1 MISANNDIKP
11 SLSKL
16 LPIVAVSFYCQIF
29 VSDSVIKKFLEKN
42 RDLSTMQEISS
53 LETLKAQVNG
63 MDCPSCAKTI
73 QSNLEQLSGVNEVS
87 ISFGNGQLNVSYDS
101 QGINQ
106 KDIFRRV
113 ESLGYQIQPLVTE
126 VMRSESVEQ
135 DTKSSQVN
143 FQSPQE
149 SKSPSKSDVWRFWLT
164 TRRGQRVILSGLGLA
179 LGLVAHSLGLSKWV
193 EITFYSV
200 GMVVVGFPIAR
211 AGWFAL
217 LSREADMNLLM
228 TISAVGAC
236 ILGDWLEGAMVVFLF
251 SLGTTLQTF
260 TLGRTR
266 NAIQDLMDLTP
277 SVATVKRGGEE
288 ITVSI
293 NNIEVGEIITVR
305 PGQRIALDGK
315 VISGISAIDQSP
327 ITGESIP
334 VDKEP
339 GDSVFAGTFNQTGY
353 LEVKTTCKANETT
366 MARIIHLVESAQGS
380 RAKTQRWVDKFASVY
395 TPIVI
400 ILATVIAFIPPLLFA
415 QSLQTWIYRALVL
428 LVIACPCALVI
439 STPVSI
445 VSAIGA
451 ATRKGVL
458 FKGGMS
464 LETAGKIDILA
475 FDKTGTL
482 TEGLPKVLDIY
493 GLGEINSNSVLN
505 IAASLEQ
512 NSEHPLAQ
520 AILAEAKV
528 KQLTLQQPQDFI
540 AIPGKGIQGELSTK
554 TDCSCHDR
562 NPVTYLV
569 GNRRL
574 FPNLSSEAELKFKEI
589 TQLGQT
595 PVLVGNEDKLLGII
609 ALADGLRLE
618 AREAVRLLKQTG
630 LKEIVMLTG
639 DLEPV
644 ARQMAQQVE
653 ISQYRSELLP
663 EDKLTQ
669 VQQLQNQGTVGMVGD
684 GINDAPALAS
694 ADVSFAVGR
703 TDIALETADVV
714 LVSSDLRRLAYA
726 VTLSRQTVSVM
737 QQNIIFS
744 LVTKAL
750 FLFLGSFG
758 VVGLA
763 VAVLADTGSSLLVTL
778 NGMRLFKV

>member
-1 MISANNDIKP
+1 
-11 SLSKL
+11 
-16 LPIVAVSFYCQIF
+16 
-29 VSDSVIKKFLEKN
+29 
-42 RDLSTMQEISS
+42 MQEVSQFH
-53 LETLKAQVNG
+53 TLKAQVNG

-73 QSNLEQLSGVNEVS
+73 QSNLEQLPGVNEAS
-87 ISFGNGQLNVSYDS
+87 ISFGSGRLNVSYDS
-101 QGINQ
+101 QGITQ

-113 ESLGYQIQPLVTE
+113 ESLGYQIQPVVALADRTE
-126 VMRSESVEQ
+126 SARQ
-135 DTKSSQVN
+135 NTTSSQE
-143 FQSPQE
+143 S
-149 SKSPSKSDVWRFWLT
+149 SKSAPKSKVWKFWLT
-164 TRRGQRVILSGLGLA
+164 TRRGQTVILSGLGLV
-179 LGLVAHSLGLSKWV
+179 LGLIAHSLGLSVWV
-193 EITFYSV
+193 ERVFYGV
-200 GMVVVGFPIAR
+200 GMLVAGFPIAR

-228 TISAVGAC
+228 TISALGAC
-236 ILGDWLEGAMVVFLF
+236 ILGDWIEGAMVVFLF

-277 SVATVKRGGEE
+277 SVATVKRDGEE
-288 ITVSI
+288 ITIPIS
-293 NNIEVGEIITVR
+293 NIEVGEIITVR
-305 PGQRIALDGK
+305 PGQRIALDGT
-315 VISGISAIDQSP
+315 VISGIGAIDQAP

-339 GDSVFAGTFNQTGY
+339 GDTVFAGTFNQTGY
-353 LEVKTTCKANETT
+353 FEIKTTRQANETT
-366 MARIIHLVESAQGS
+366 MARIIHLVESAQSS
-380 RAKTQRWVDKFASVY
+380 RAKSQKWVDKFASVY
-395 TPIVI
+395 TPVVI
-400 ILATVIAFIPPLLFA
+400 ILAALIAFIPPLLFA
-415 QSLQTWIYRALVL
+415 QSLQDWIYRALTL

-464 LETAGKIDILA
+464 LENAGKMNILA

-482 TEGLPKVLDIY
+482 TEGLPKVLDVY
-493 GLGEINSNSVLN
+493 SLGETNSTSVLN

-512 NSEHPLAQ
+512 NSEHPLAK

-528 KQLTLQQPQDFI
+528 RKLILQQPQDFI
-540 AIPGKGIQGELSTK
+540 AIAGKGIQAKLSVK
-554 TDCSCHDR
+554 SSCSCCETDR
-562 NPVTYLV
+562 VTYLV

-574 FPNLSSEAELKFKEI
+574 FLDLSPEAQSKLKEI

-595 PVLVGNEDKLLGII
+595 PVLVGTEQNLLGII

-618 AREAVRLLKQTG
+618 AREAVRLIKQTG

-639 DLEPV
+639 DIEPV
-644 ARQMAQQVE
+644 ARQMAQEVG
-653 ISQYRSELLP
+653 ISQYRAELLP

-669 VQQLQNQGTVGMVGD
+669 VKQLQNLGTVGMVGD

-694 ADVSFAVGR
+694 ANVSFAVGR

-714 LVSSDLRRLAYA
+714 LVSGDLRRLAYA
-726 VTLSRQTVSVM
+726 VTLSRQTVSVIK
-737 QQNIIFS
+737 QNILFS
-744 LVTKAL
+744 LVTKGL
-750 FLFLGSFG
+750 FLLLGSFG

-763 VAVLADTGSSLLVTL
+763 VAVLADMGSSLLVTL

>member
-1 MISANNDIKP
+1 M
-11 SLSKL
+11 
-16 LPIVAVSFYCQIF
+16 Q
-29 VSDSVIKKFLEKN
+29 KFFQL
-42 RDLSTMQEISS
+42 Q
-53 LETLKAQVNG
+53 TLQARING

-73 QSNLEQLSGVNEVS
+73 QSNLEQLTGVNEVKVN
-87 ISFGNGQLNVSYDS
+87 FGSAQLSVSYDS
-101 QGINQ
+101 QGITQ
-106 KDIFRRV
+106 KDIFHRV
-113 ESLGYQIQPLVTE
+113 ESLGYQIQSVMTQGEMTQTEINQVTKQTA
-126 VMRSESVEQ
+126 SSQ
-135 DTKSSQVN
+135 TNSQLPQKSKPQKSSIWQ
-143 FQSPQE
+143 
-149 SKSPSKSDVWRFWLT
+149 FWLT
-164 TRRGQRVILSGLGLA
+164 TRRGQRVILSGLGLV
-179 LGLVAHSLGLSKWV
+179 LGLVAHSLGLSVWV
-193 EITFYSV
+193 ERAFYGL

-217 LSREADMNLLM
+217 LSQEADMNLLM
-228 TISAVGAC
+228 TISATGAC

-260 TLGRTR
+260 TFGRTR

-277 SVATVKRGGEE
+277 SVATVKRDGEE
-288 ITVSI
+288 NTVPI
-293 NNIEVGEIITVR
+293 VNIEVGEIITVR
-305 PGQRIALDGK
+305 PGQRIPLDGI
-315 VISGISAIDQSP
+315 VVSGISAIDQAP

-334 VDKEP
+334 VDKGPEET
-339 GDSVFAGTFNQTGY
+339 VFAGTFNQTGY
-353 LEVKTTCKANETT
+353 LEIKTTRQANETT

-380 RAKTQRWVDKFASVY
+380 RAKTQKWVDKFASVY
-395 TPIVI
+395 TPAVI
-400 ILATVIAFIPPLLFA
+400 IVAALIAFIPPLLFA

-464 LETAGKIDILA
+464 LEAAGKMNILA

-482 TEGLPKVLDIY
+482 TEGLPKVIDIY
-493 GLGEINSNSVLN
+493 SLEQSNSNSIVNNPVLNHSVLN

-512 NSEHPLAQ
+512 NSEHPLAK
-520 AILAEAKV
+520 AILSEAKV
-528 KQLTLQQPQDFI
+528 KKLILQQPQDFI
-540 AIPGKGIQGELSTK
+540 AIPGKGIQGKLNLK
-554 TDCSCHDR
+554 TSCSCHHDS

-574 FPNLSSEAELKFKEI
+574 FSELSPQVESKLKEI
-589 TQLGQT
+589 AQLGQT
-595 PVLVGNEDKLLGII
+595 PILVGTKQNLLGII

-618 AREAVRLLKQTG
+618 SREAVRLLKETG

-639 DLEPV
+639 DIEPV
-644 ARQMAQQVE
+644 AREMAQQVE
-653 ISQYRSELLP
+653 ISQYKAELLP

-669 VQQLQNQGTVGMVGD
+669 VKQLQERGMVGMVGD

-694 ADVSFAVGR
+694 ANVSFAIGR

-714 LVSSDLRRLAYA
+714 LVSDDLRRLAYA

-737 QQNIIFS
+737 QQNIVFS
-744 LVTKAL
+744 LVTKGL
-750 FLFLGSFG
+750 FLLLGSFG

>member
-1 MISANNDIKP
+1 MEE
-11 SLSKL
+11 
-16 LPIVAVSFYCQIF
+16 VSGFH
-29 VSDSVIKKFLEKN
+29 
-42 RDLSTMQEISS
+42 
-53 LETLKAQVNG
+53 TLKAQVNG

-73 QSNLEQLSGVNEVS
+73 QSNLEQLSGVNEASV
-87 ISFGNGQLNVSYDS
+87 SFGSGQLNVSYDS
-101 QGINQ
+101 QGITQ

-113 ESLGYQIQPLVTE
+113 ESLGYQIQPVVTHTDTT
-126 VMRSESVEQ
+126 ESARQ
-135 DTKSSQVN
+135 DTTSSQVN
-143 FQSPQE
+143 
-149 SKSPSKSDVWRFWLT
+149 SKSGSNLFNIWKFWLT
-164 TRRGQRVILSGLGLA
+164 TRRGQTVILSGLGLV
-179 LGLVAHSLGLSKWV
+179 LGLIAHSLGLSVWV
-193 EITFYSV
+193 ERAFYGV
-200 GMVVVGFPIAR
+200 GMLAAGFPIAR

-228 TISAVGAC
+228 TISAIGAC
-236 ILGDWLEGAMVVFLF
+236 ILGDWIEGAMVVFLF

-266 NAIQDLMDLTP
+266 NAIRDLMDLTP
-277 SVATVKRGGEE
+277 SVATVKRDGEE
-288 ITVSI
+288 ITIPIS
-293 NNIEVGEIITVR
+293 NIEVGEIITIR
-305 PGQRIALDGK
+305 PGQRIALDGT
-315 VISGISAIDQSP
+315 VVSGIGAIDQAP

-339 GDSVFAGTFNQTGY
+339 GDTVFAGTFNQTGY
-353 LEVKTTCKANETT
+353 FEVKTTRKASETT
-366 MARIIHLVESAQGS
+366 MARIIHLVEAAQSS
-380 RAKTQRWVDKFASVY
+380 RAKSQKWVDKFASVY
-395 TPIVI
+395 TPVVI
-400 ILATVIAFIPPLLFA
+400 ILAALIAFIPPLIFG
-415 QSLQTWIYRALVL
+415 QSLQDWIYRALVL

-464 LETAGKIDILA
+464 LETAGKINILA

-482 TEGLPKVLDIY
+482 TEGLPKVLDVY
-493 GLGEINSNSVLN
+493 SLGETNSNSVLN

-512 NSEHPLAQ
+512 NSEHPLAK
-520 AILAEAKV
+520 AILTEAKV
-528 KQLTLQQPQDFI
+528 RKLILQQPQDFV
-540 AIPGKGIQGELSTK
+540 ALAGKGIQAKLSLK
-554 TDCSCHDR
+554 TSCSCCETDR
-562 NPVTYLV
+562 VTYLV

-574 FPNLSSEAELKFKEI
+574 FRDLSPEAQSKLQEI
-589 TQLGQT
+589 AQMGQT
-595 PVLVGNEDKLLGII
+595 PVLVGTEQNLLGII

-618 AREAVRLLKQTG
+618 AREAVRLIKQTG

-639 DLEPV
+639 DIEPV
-644 ARQMAQQVE
+644 GRQMAQEVG
-653 ISQYRSELLP
+653 ISQYRAELLP

-669 VQQLQNQGTVGMVGD
+669 VKQLQNQGAVGMVGD

-726 VTLSRQTVSVM
+726 VTLSRQTVSVIK
-737 QQNIIFS
+737 QNILFS
-744 LVTKAL
+744 LVSKGL
-750 FLFLGSFG
+750 FLLLGSFG

-763 VAVLADTGSSLLVTL
+763 VAVLADMGSSLLVTL

>member
-1 MISANNDIKP
+1 
-11 SLSKL
+11 
-16 LPIVAVSFYCQIF
+16 
-29 VSDSVIKKFLEKN
+29 
-42 RDLSTMQEISS
+42 MQEISK
-53 LETLKAQVNG
+53 LKTLKAQVDG

-73 QSNLEQLSGVNEVS
+73 QSNLEQLSGVNEAT
-87 ISFGNGQLNVSYDS
+87 ISFGSGQLNVSYDS
-101 QGINQ
+101 QEIAQ
-106 KDIFRRV
+106 KDIRRRV
-113 ESLGYQIQPLVTE
+113 ESLGYQIQPIVAQVDKTGNLRQEDKIPSQVSK
-126 VMRSESVEQ
+126 VSQVKS
-135 DTKSSQVN
+135 KSS
-143 FQSPQE
+143 P
-149 SKSPSKSDVWRFWLT
+149 KSNVWQFWLT

-179 LGLVAHSLGLSKWV
+179 LGLVAHSLGLSVWV
-193 EITFYSV
+193 ERAFYGV

-228 TISAVGAC
+228 TISAIGAC

-288 ITVSI
+288 VTVPI
-293 NNIEVGEIITVR
+293 GNIEVGETITVR

-315 VISGISAIDQSP
+315 VVSGISAIDQSP

-339 GDSVFAGTFNQTGY
+339 GNDVFAGTFNPTGY
-353 LEVKTTCKANETT
+353 LEIKTTHKASETT
-366 MARIIHLVESAQGS
+366 MARIIHLVETAQGS
-380 RAKTQRWVDKFASVY
+380 RAKTQKWVDKFASVY
-395 TPIVI
+395 TPVVI
-400 ILATVIAFIPPLLFA
+400 IIAAVIAFIPPILFA
-415 QSLQTWIYRALVL
+415 QPLQIWIYRALVL

-464 LETAGKIDILA
+464 LETAGKMDILA

-482 TEGLPKVLDIY
+482 TEGLPRVLDVY
-493 GLGEINSNSVLN
+493 SLGENNSTSVLN

-512 NSEHPLAQ
+512 HSEHPLAK
-520 AILAEAKV
+520 AILAEAKIKGLV
-528 KQLTLQQPQDFI
+528 LQQPQDFI
-540 AIPGKGIQGELSTK
+540 ANPGKGIQAKLSVK
-554 TDCSCHDR
+554 TSCSCHDT
-562 NPVTYLV
+562 NQVTYLV

-574 FPNLSSEAELKFKEI
+574 FPELSPEAESKLKEI
-589 TQLGQT
+589 TQRGQT
-595 PVLVGNEDKLLGII
+595 PVLVGTEQNLLGII

-618 AREAVRLLKQTG
+618 AREAVRLIKQTG

-639 DLEPV
+639 DIEPV

-653 ISQYRSELLP
+653 ISQYRAELLP

-669 VQQLQNQGTVGMVGD
+669 VKQLQNQGTVGMVGD

-714 LVSSDLRRLAYA
+714 LVSGDLRRLAYA

-744 LVTKAL
+744 LVTKGL
-750 FLFLGSFG
+750 FLLLGSFG

-778 NGMRLFKV
+778 NGMRLFKVSGTSQ